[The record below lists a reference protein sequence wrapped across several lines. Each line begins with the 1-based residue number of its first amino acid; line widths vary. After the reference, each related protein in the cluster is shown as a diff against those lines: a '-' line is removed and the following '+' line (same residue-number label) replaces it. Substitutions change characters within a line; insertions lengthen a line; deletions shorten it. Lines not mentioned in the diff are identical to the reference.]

1 MKIRY
6 AGDSALVAEFENEIS
21 LEVNQKVLALMNS
34 LERER
39 KNIAGLLEL
48 VPSYRSVLI
57 HYDPLTADA
66 DSLVNVINAC
76 ALNPDV
82 SHAHESIITEI
93 PVLYEPG
100 EYAQDLEEIAEI
112 EHKAVEEVIKIHSE
126 SLYYVYMLG
135 FAPGH
140 PYAARFENP
149 FSFKRRDTPRV
160 KIPAGSVVVQ
170 LGLSD
175 VIPFEQ
181 PCGWNI
187 IGTTPVIMCDY
198 RKENPFLLNA
208 GQWIKYVPVSK
219 NDFLEIKR
227 LSELGQY
234 ECRTYKKVNHNGLS
248 C

>member
-1 MKIRY
+1 MNIRY

-57 HYDPLTADA
+57 HYDPLTADVE
-66 DSLVNVINAC
+66 SLVNVINSC
-76 ALNPDV
+76 AMNPDV
-82 SHAHESIITEI
+82 SHESESIVTEI

-100 EYAQDLEEIAEI
+100 EYAQDLEEIAGI
-112 EHKAVEEVIKIHSE
+112 EHKSIDEIIAIHSE

-160 KIPAGSVVVQ
+160 KIPAGSIVVQ

-198 RKENPFLLNA
+198 RKENPFLLRA